1 MGKID
6 TNDHTE
12 YSDSTD
18 TLRPHTIVDRGELVA
33 VVRGQMNPLEA
44 QRGCSAWQPDG
55 VAWLP

>member
-18 TLRPHTIVDRGELVA
+18 TLRPHTIVRDRGELVA
-33 VVRGQMNPLEA
+33 VVRGQMNPLEG
-44 QRGCSAWQPDG
+44 QRGCSAWRPEG
-55 VAWLP
+55 GA